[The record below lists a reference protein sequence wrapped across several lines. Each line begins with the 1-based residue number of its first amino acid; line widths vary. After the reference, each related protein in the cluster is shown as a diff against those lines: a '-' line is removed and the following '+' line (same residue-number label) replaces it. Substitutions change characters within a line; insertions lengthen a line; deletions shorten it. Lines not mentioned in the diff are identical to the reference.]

1 MEKKI
6 KRIGIITLH
15 GYVNYGNRLQNYALQ
30 EVLKNFSEE
39 VETSVF
45 SKFSVQSNGTLSKIK
60 KVFSKPLPQTMKA
73 ISNRINFLVNKSIID
88 QREGRFKQFS
98 QKYINEKHINN
109 FDELNQIAKE
119 TDYFVVGSD
128 QVWNPYA
135 VKYKEQYYFL
145 QFVEKEKRI
154 AYAPS
159 FGIFEIPEEVKPQ
172 YKEWISSFP
181 YLSVREKEGA
191 KIIKDLTGRDVPVL
205 VDPTLLLTKKEWLR
219 IAKVH
224 KNRPKSKYLIVYFW
238 GELPHERKDLI
249 KRIAKKYD
257 LEIVSIAD
265 LKDKQTYT
273 ADPAE
278 FIDYINSASLVLT
291 DSYHGTIFSI
301 LMGTPFFVFERI
313 GGKSMYSRIETL
325 LEMTNL
331 MNREEKDIDL
341 NKNLLEIDFSHVD
354 SILNI
359 ERKKSFDFLSNA
371 MKVNYE

>member
-135 VKYKEQYYFL
+135 VKYKEKYYFL
-145 QFVEKEKRI
+145 
-154 AYAPS
+154 
-159 FGIFEIPEEVKPQ
+159 
-172 YKEWISSFP
+172 
-181 YLSVREKEGA
+181 
-191 KIIKDLTGRDVPVL
+191 
-205 VDPTLLLTKKEWLR
+205 
-219 IAKVH
+219 
-224 KNRPKSKYLIVYFW
+224 
-238 GELPHERKDLI
+238 
-249 KRIAKKYD
+249 
-257 LEIVSIAD
+257 
-265 LKDKQTYT
+265 
-273 ADPAE
+273 
-278 FIDYINSASLVLT
+278 
-291 DSYHGTIFSI
+291 
-301 LMGTPFFVFERI
+301 
-313 GGKSMYSRIETL
+313 
-325 LEMTNL
+325 
-331 MNREEKDIDL
+331 
-341 NKNLLEIDFSHVD
+341 
-354 SILNI
+354 
-359 ERKKSFDFLSNA
+359 
-371 MKVNYE
+371 